1 MPKFDSTQFNLL
13 TTFNRLKKFIS
24 YDTSLL
30 LENSPLKSIYKYNLN
45 FVNYSNNKYVYTKKP
60 YKLLKKNKLDLNSKN
75 KFIYYNQLS
84 YNNSFNLDKNNYNQH
99 KDLDFL
105 SSNKYLKI
113 SDCKNSVIKTYFYLQ
128 NINLLGVKSYFEL
141 FILNNYKYDSN
152 IRLNMFNFN

>member
-60 YKLLKKNKLDLNSKN
+60 YKLLKKNK
-75 KFIYYNQLS
+75 
-84 YNNSFNLDKNNYNQH
+84 
-99 KDLDFL
+99 
-105 SSNKYLKI
+105 
-113 SDCKNSVIKTYFYLQ
+113 
-128 NINLLGVKSYFEL
+128 
-141 FILNNYKYDSN
+141 
-152 IRLNMFNFN
+152 